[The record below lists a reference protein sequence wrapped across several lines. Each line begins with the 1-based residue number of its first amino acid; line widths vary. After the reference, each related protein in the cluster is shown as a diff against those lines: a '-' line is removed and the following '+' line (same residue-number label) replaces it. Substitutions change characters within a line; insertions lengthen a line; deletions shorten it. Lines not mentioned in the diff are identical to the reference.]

1 MKARIPHPFFV
12 YASQFTLKSI
22 VVAISYWAFY
32 LTKFH
37 SDKLKMFATFKEYN
51 VVYNGR
57 RYKDKVTLY
66 QTNLIDVMYE
76 VINYNC
82 YGKREITFEEA
93 LYLIHLHVN
102 LESSRHSSKNS
113 HTDFMLYLFG
123 NLGEQKRFQ
132 FASDFFDDFSR
143 EKYIL
148 ETISKKKH
156 PKNDIYI
163 DFEKE
168 FLAETSISTDDYS
181 ALLFVLFV
189 YFCNISNV
197 FNPSNIK
204 SELDN
209 PALSNE
215 RITAMLK
222 KYSVSIDEVRG
233 NSMKRQIFYLKPL
246 LEIDGVYISI
256 NPFLLLCTFVN
267 SNFWVIRNKY
277 MNANK
282 DTQRFTNAFGKY
294 FEIYFEEILHNCLPK
309 EQFENIQESSDGKR
323 ADWHI
328 TIGEYH
334 FLVEQKSAISMLGI
348 KQSKPDVEAMKKHIL
363 KNWGEAVEQL
373 VETQQFYKLD
383 NAIKI
388 ILVYEDYYNS
398 LCLDTLFDLNPNLT
412 NDKNYWL
419 VSIQDFERLI
429 YTYKTDP
436 KKFFKIVN
444 EKIEAERTQSKN
456 GRDLSMFLTKN
467 GVTENGYLEEYGIV
481 NEFKKIEN
489 YIFYNK

>member
-1 MKARIPHPFFV
+1 M
-12 YASQFTLKSI
+12 
-22 VVAISYWAFY
+22 AISYWAFY
-32 LTKFH
+32 LTKFP
-37 SDKLKMFATFKEYN
+37 SDQFKMFATFKEYN

-57 RYKDKVTLY
+57 RYKNKVTLY
-66 QTNLIDVMYE
+66 QTSLIDVIYE
-76 VINYNC
+76 VIKYNQ
-82 YGKREITFEEA
+82 YGLNEISPDQALFLVN
-93 LYLIHLHVN
+93 LYLDMDN
-102 LESSRHSSKNS
+102 SRTPKKRS
-113 HTDFMLYLFG
+113 HTDFMLSLFG
-123 NLGEQKRFQ
+123 NIGEQKKFQ
-132 FASDFFDDFSR
+132 ATSDFFDDFSR

-163 DFEKE
+163 DFQKE
-168 FLAETSISTDDYS
+168 FLEETSISTDDYS
-181 ALLFVLFV
+181 ALLFVLFA

-246 LEIDGVYISI
+246 LEIDGVYISV
-256 NPFLLLCTFVN
+256 NPFLLLCTFAN
-267 SNFWVIRNKY
+267 SNFWVIRNRY
-277 MNANK
+277 MNASK

-294 FEIYFEEILHNCLPK
+294 FEIYFEEILQNCLPK
-309 EQFENIQESSDGKR
+309 EQFENIPESSDGKR

-334 FLVEQKSAISMLGI
+334 FLIEQKSAISMLEI

-363 KNWGEAVEQL
+363 KNWGEAVGQL
-373 VETQQFYKLD
+373 KETQKILKLD

-398 LCLDTLFDLNPNLT
+398 ICLDMLFDLNPNLT

-456 GRDLSMFLTKN
+456 RRDLSMFLTKN